1 MLPPHRVTNH
11 EVDTEACKIVSMKFD
26 RNWEIRDVTGRDFGI
41 DKIVERFENGYATSE
56 MLILQI
62 KGTETLIDSEKPS
75 FSLPTKTLLYAELF
89 VFPFLLVYCSIS
101 NPEQCYYLW
110 LQEYIRVRLNFENP
124 NWRQQETNT
133 VYFPKK
139 NILGSEYAKEHIEYI
154 SLFPKFKDSWIQY
167 YVSVADLGYYL
178 PHCFCYE
185 EMELEE
191 IKYTVQGI
199 AEKTET
205 AMKQA
210 KFIPKQFMSRNMKEL
225 VELVKKIEMS
235 SEKPEQEEYWN
246 VLRYCNEIKLSME
259 NLALRFDV
267 NHLRFMFE
275 SECVADF

>member
-1 MLPPHRVTNH
+1 
-11 EVDTEACKIVSMKFD
+11 
-26 RNWEIRDVTGRDFGI
+26 
-41 DKIVERFENGYATSE
+41 

-62 KGTETLIDSEKPS
+62 KGTETLIDSEMPS

-89 VFPFLLVYCSIS
+89 AFPFML
-101 NPEQCYYLW
+101 
-110 LQEYIRVRLNFENP
+110 
-124 NWRQQETNT
+124 

-199 AEKTET
+199 VEKTET

-235 SEKPEQEEYWN
+235 SEKPEQEEYWK
-246 VLRYCNEIKLSME
+246 VLRYCNEVKLSME
-259 NLALRFDV
+259 NLALQFDV
-267 NHLRFMFE
+267 NHLRFLFE
-275 SECVADF
+275 SEGVADF